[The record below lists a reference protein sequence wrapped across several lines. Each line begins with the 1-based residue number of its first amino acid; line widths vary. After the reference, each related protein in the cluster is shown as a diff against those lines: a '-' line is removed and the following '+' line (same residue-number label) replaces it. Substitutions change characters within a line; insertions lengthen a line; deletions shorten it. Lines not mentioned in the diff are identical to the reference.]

1 MDLRDIKAKLILWM
15 KYALRIDV
23 RWLYLTKRGEKE
35 RTFTHPR
42 YEILINPIQF
52 S

>member
-15 KYALRIDV
+15 KYDVTHWRALAIFNQEG
-23 RWLYLTKRGEKE
+23 KKE

-42 YEILINPIQF
+42 YEILINPIQV